1 MFLFN
6 EARYQRVE
14 RGKGALGTMEQRL
27 AERLTENRN
36 RSHVQPYLPVT
47 LAASSIR
54 LPEVRL
60 PSRLDDSHGRPE
72 LDRRQRFEAAEITGT
87 ETLLHIGAGLQPQ
100 RFSKT
105 AANLNHAVRNRA

>member
-1 MFLFN
+1 M
-6 EARYQRVE
+6 
-14 RGKGALGTMEQRL
+14 TP
-27 AERLTENRN
+27 TE
-36 RSHVQPYLPVT
+36 
-47 LAASSIR
+47 
-54 LPEVRL
+54 
-60 PSRLDDSHGRPE
+60 E

>member
-1 MFLFN
+1 MCLFN

-14 RGKGALGTMEQRL
+14 RGKGALGTMEERL

-36 RSHVQPYLPVT
+36 RYRVQPYLPVT

-60 PSRLDDSHGRPE
+60 PPGSMTP
-72 LDRRQRFEAAEITGT
+72 RQSWI
-87 ETLLHIGAGLQPQ
+87 AGSDLKPP
-100 RFSKT
+100 K
-105 AANLNHAVRNRA
+105 